1 LKKPLLLTGV
11 LYSLVF
17 VFIRTAPAAEK
28 LLGDEA
34 DGSRAVPVHLVPL
47 LDEQG
52 DKINPDQEPVLPF
65 SMRKTCGACHD
76 YNEIGKGWHFNAAD
90 VNVHL
95 GRPAQPW
102 ILADAATV
110 TQVPLSYRPW
120 PGAFNPQQLGITT
133 WQFVQLFG
141 RQMPGGGV
149 GEIESTNPDEAV
161 RSSISG
167 KLEINC
173 LSCHDVNPAHDRA
186 EYAAQIS
193 RQNFRWAATAACGF
207 ASVRGSAKNMPDTYD
222 PLMPELFDDP
232 KLVPPTVEYHKSVFD
247 TQKRVFFDIVRRIPK
262 QRCYFCHSSADVG
275 ANGIM
280 EWAVDEDV
288 HLAAG
293 LLCVDCHRHGLD
305 HNITRGYD
313 GEAAVS
319 TNSLASASTCAGC
332 HEKGRLGAPVP
343 EHRGI
348 PAVHF
353 DRLTCTACHS
363 GPLPQKNTI
372 RTKTSRAHALG
383 THNVN
388 KSDDVLPHVIY
399 PVFSLGA
406 GGKIGPHKLIWPAFW
421 GGEKDEKIMPVPIEL
436 VRQGAQMVTQK
447 SPPASGDW
455 PQLDEKTI
463 IQALSLAA
471 SSGSPV
477 GQPFYVC
484 GGLMHRLD
492 EKGNLTAAKHKA
504 AEPYL
509 WPIAHDVRPA
519 AQSLG
524 AGGCGDCHTTD
535 SAFFFGGVEIDSPV
549 VSGKGS
555 FRQMTEFEG
564 LDPVYTKAFAFSFV
578 FRPWLKVFS
587 LGSAAVLAGVLL
599 LYALKALCC
608 IVKVLS
614 EKI

>member
-1 LKKPLLLTGV
+1 MKKALLLTVV
-11 LYSLVF
+11 LYSLIF
-17 VFIRTAPAAEK
+17 VLIGTAPAAEK

-34 DGSRAVPVHLVPL
+34 DGSRSVPVHLIPL

-52 DKINPDQEPVLPF
+52 EKISPEQELVLPF
-65 SMRKTCGACHD
+65 STRKTCGACHD
-76 YNEIGKGWHFNAAD
+76 CNEIGKGWHFNAAD
-90 VNVHL
+90 ANVQA
-95 GRPAQPW
+95 GRSGQPW

-110 TQVPLSYRPW
+110 TQVPLSYRLW

-133 WQFVQLFG
+133 WQFVGLFG

-149 GEIESTNPDEAV
+149 GEIESTIPDEAV
-161 RSSISG
+161 RGSISG
-167 KLEINC
+167 RLEINC
-173 LSCHDVNPAHDRA
+173 LSCHDNNPAHDRA
-186 EYAAQIS
+186 EYAVQIS

-232 KLVPPTVEYHKSVFD
+232 KLVPPAVEYHKSVFD
-247 TQKRVFFDIVRRIPK
+247 SQNKVFFDVPRRILK
-262 QRCYFCHSSADVG
+262 QRCYFCHSNADVG
-275 ANGIM
+275 SNSIS

-293 LLCVDCHRHGLD
+293 LLCVDCHRNGLD
-305 HNITRGYD
+305 HNITRGYES
-313 GEAAVS
+313 EAAVS
-319 TNSLASASTCAGC
+319 TNPLASASTCTGC
-332 HEKGRLGAPVP
+332 HEKGRLGAPLLV
-343 EHRGI
+343 HRGI
-348 PAVHF
+348 PAAHF
-353 DRLTCTACHS
+353 DKLTCTACHS
-363 GPLPQKNTI
+363 GSLPQKNTV

-388 KSDDVLPHVIY
+388 KSADALPHVIY
-399 PVFSLGA
+399 PVFSPGA
-406 GGKIGPHKLIWPAFW
+406 DGKIGPHKLIWPAFW
-421 GGEKDEKIMPVPIEL
+421 GALKDEKIMPLPLEL
-436 VRQGAQMVTQK
+436 VRQGAQSITEK

-455 PQLDEKTI
+455 PQLDENI
-463 IQALSLAA
+463 ITQALSLVA
-471 SSGSPV
+471 SSGQSI
-477 GQPFYVC
+477 GKPFYIC
-484 GGLMHRLD
+484 GGLMYKLD
-492 EKGNLTAAKHKA
+492 EKGNLTFSRNKA

-524 AGGCGDCHTTD
+524 SGGCEDCHTTD
-535 SAFFFGGVEIDSPV
+535 SPFFFGGVEIDSPV

-578 FRPWLKVFS
+578 FRPWLKVVS
-587 LGSAAVLAGVLL
+587 IGSVTVLAGVLL
-599 LYALKALCC
+599 LYALRALCC